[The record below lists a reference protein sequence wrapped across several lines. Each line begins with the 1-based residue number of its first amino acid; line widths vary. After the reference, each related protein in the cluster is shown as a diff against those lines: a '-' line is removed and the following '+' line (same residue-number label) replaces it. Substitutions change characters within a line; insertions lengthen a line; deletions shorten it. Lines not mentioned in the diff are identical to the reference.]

1 MVEVMAFLKWAVQS
15 GLLPAGTA
23 VMLAVFSIVVIHN
36 DRRRSADFKNGLD
49 SLKRA
54 YDETKAVW
62 EQKSDQ
68 DQVHIKNGDSRY
80 EILRTDMGELQKH
93 VLENYNTVMREVLNE
108 LRKR

>member
-1 MVEVMAFLKWAVQS
+1 MVEIMAFLKWAVQS

-23 VMLAVFSIVVIHN
+23 VMLAVFSIVVILN
-36 DRRRSADFKNGLD
+36 DRRRSADFKSGLS
-49 SLKRA
+49 SLEKA

-68 DQVHIKNGDSRY
+68 DQVHIKNCDNRY
-80 EILRTDMGELQKH
+80 EILRTDMGNLQKH
-93 VLENYNTVMREVLNE
+93 VQENHDTVMREVLNE